1 MTIISTSRYKHLQH
15 YWADSIDD
23 QPIHADMG
31 DLFHLFTEDDNIID
45 YIFNGTTWDLYNED
59 GIDATG
65 VVAPTGASGIRG
77 WLSGIYNVLK
87 NTSLSIINKNSSGT
101 EIFTTTNPAYTQQ
114 IGNTLQ
120 EQLTETDAIANVL
133 SFSENISTIELYNTD
148 AVNTG
153 IFNVNGIDIT
163 VPPEKYFKST
173 IGGTPSTEVTISG
186 ATTYIVSRYE

>member
-1 MTIISTSRYKHLQH
+1 MTAFNFHPGKIG
-15 YWADSIDD
+15 ID
-23 QPIHADMG
+23 QTIP
-31 DLFHLFTEDDNIID
+31 
-45 YIFNGTTWDLYNED
+45 GTTNA
-59 GIDATG
+59 I
-65 VVAPTGASGIRG
+65 V
-77 WLSGIYNVLK
+77 
-87 NTSLSIINKNSSGT
+87 NKDVSGT

-148 AVNTG
+148 AINTG

-173 IGGTPSTEVTISG
+173 IGGTPSTEVTISS